1 MTVAIRTEDLTR
13 SFPSGVALDGLT
25 LDVEQGEV
33 LALLGPNGAGKTTTV
48 RLLNGILEADRGHAE
63 VLGIDPAVDPDAV
76 RRRTGV
82 LTEHAGLDERLTA
95 RENLVLT
102 GRMRGLDRAWVEKRT
117 DDLLE
122 RFGMADRA
130 HITVQ
135 GTSTGQ
141 RKRLAL
147 ARALLHDPDVLFLDE
162 PTSGLDPAATRDV
175 IDLIGSLATEHGR
188 TVVLCTHF
196 LGEAGR
202 LADRMAVLHLGVL
215 HAFGRP
221 QEIAAGLWEG
231 LDADLDL
238 GAPISAAAADALRNE
253 RGVLSVAPAATGATV
268 RVTDREVVPHL
279 VRHLVG
285 LGDPVYGAVARPPTL
300 EDVYFAV
307 EARIAATEGR
317 DPALR
322 TTDVLSDGVPVAT
335 P

>member
-1 MTVAIRTEDLTR
+1 MTAAIETEDLTR
-13 SFPSGVALDGLT
+13 SFPSGVAVEGLT
-25 LDVEQGEV
+25 LAVQAGEV

-48 RLLNGILEADRGHAE
+48 RLLNGILAPDRGRAAI
-63 VLGIDPAVDPDAV
+63 LGLDPVRDGDAV

-95 RENLVLT
+95 RENLELT
-102 GRMRGLDRAWVEKRT
+102 ARMRGLDRRWAARRT
-117 DDLLE
+117 MELLE

-130 HITVQ
+130 DVAVQ

-175 IDLIGSLATEHGR
+175 IDMIGALATEHGR
-188 TVVLCTHF
+188 TIILCTHF

-202 LADRMAVLHLGVL
+202 LADRMAILHQGVL

-221 QEIAAGLWEG
+221 EEIAAGLWQG
-231 LDADLDL
+231 IDAQIDL
-238 GAPISAAAADALRNE
+238 GAPIDASTSAALEQLRGVARVAAVPSGAVVRLERREDVPAVVRLLVE
-253 RGVLSVAPAATGATV
+253 RGLRVFGAS
-268 RVTDREVVPHL
+268 
-279 VRHLVG
+279 
-285 LGDPVYGAVARPPTL
+285 ARPPSL

-307 EARIAATEGR
+307 EARIAAAEGR
-317 DPALR
+317 PGSPSSAGL
-322 TTDVLSDGVPVAT
+322 VSEPVGGRA
-335 P
+335 

>member
-1 MTVAIRTEDLTR
+1 MTAAIETWDLTR
-13 SFPSGVALDGLT
+13 SFPSGMALDGLT
-25 LDVEQGEV
+25 LSVDQGEV

-48 RLLNGILEADRGHAE
+48 RLLNGILKADRGRAS
-63 VLGIDPAVDPDAV
+63 VLGLDPAVDGDAV

-95 RENLVLT
+95 RENLELT
-102 GRMRGLDRAWVEKRT
+102 ARMRGLDRAWAARRT
-117 DDLLE
+117 MDLLE

-130 HITVQ
+130 DIPVQ

-175 IDLIGSLATEHGR
+175 IDLIGALATEHGR

-202 LADRMAVLHLGVL
+202 LADRMAVLHRGVV

-221 QEIAAGLWEG
+221 DEIAADLWHG
-231 LDADLDL
+231 LDATVEL
-238 GAPISAAAADALRNE
+238 GQPIDEPTSALVRSLPGVLAVAADPL
-253 RGVLSVAPAATGATV
+253 GATV
-268 RVTDREVVPHL
+268 RLARRDDLPAVVKAL
-279 VRHLVG
+279 VERG
-285 LGDPVYGAVARPPTL
+285 LPVYGAVARPPSL
-300 EDVYFAV
+300 EDIYFAV
-307 EARIAATEGR
+307 EARIAEAEGR
-317 DPALR
+317 TDGPSARDLLSGAVGVR
-322 TTDVLSDGVPVAT
+322 T
-335 P
+335 